1 MNEVHVD
8 QKRYGCKII
17 LHKAKNES
25 ANRELL
31 RYWNGFRFRTY
42 MKWRWYF
49 RYLVA
54 KYQVQHPTY
63 YVEWVEFGYDYVEP
77 KDEAMKRIE
86 NKLRSAKAKVTEW
99 TTKIRMFE
107 EEYAQN
113 QAAVLF
119 PVPVTENKYY
129 MLAIEKIEKKK
140 KLAEE
145 LESQLLILSKL

>member
-77 KDEAMKRIE
+77 KEEARKRIT
-86 NKLRSAKAKVTEW
+86 NKIRSAKAKITQW
-99 TTKIRMFE
+99 TGKIEQFL
-107 EEYAQN
+107 EEYEKQ
-113 QAAVLF
+113 QAKVLF
-119 PVPVTENKYY
+119 PVPVSENKDYKAT
-129 MLAIEKIEKKK
+129 LKKLEQKKK
-140 KLAEE
+140 DLATLEEQLTKL
-145 LESQLLILSKL
+145 